1 MTITWIPVYRVGLK
15 ESGLDVG
22 ASHVDLVV
30 KKVSANAGDL
40 RNVHLI
46 PGSGRSPG
54 GGHGNPFQYS
64 CLKNP
69 MDRGAWQSI
78 QSMGSQRGGHN

>member
-1 MTITWIPVYRVGLK
+1 MYRVGLK

-40 RNVHLI
+40 RNVGLI
-46 PGSGRSPG
+46 PGSGRFP
-54 GGHGNPFQYS
+54 
-64 CLKNP
+64 
-69 MDRGAWQSI
+69 
-78 QSMGSQRGGHN
+78 

>member
-40 RNVHLI
+40 RNVGLI
-46 PGSGRSPG
+46 PGSGRFPG
-54 GGHGNPFQYS
+54 EGHGNPFQYT